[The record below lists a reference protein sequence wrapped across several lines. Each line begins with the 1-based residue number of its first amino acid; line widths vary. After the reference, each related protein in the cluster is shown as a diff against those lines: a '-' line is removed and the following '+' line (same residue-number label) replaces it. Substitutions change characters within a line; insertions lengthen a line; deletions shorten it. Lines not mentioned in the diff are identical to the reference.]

1 MLRTSE
7 LEYELPEELIAT
19 RAAEPR
25 DSARLMVVSRSDPK
39 VLEHAFVRDI
49 AKFLKSGDRL
59 VLNST
64 RVLRARL
71 VGKKPSGGKVEGL
84 FLSAPS
90 QDEWIVMLGASHLHE
105 STRVDLMLEH
115 ESPSGVWLELKQ
127 KLIDEP
133 GAWRVQVHGA
143 CAEATAELE
152 RVGRTPLP
160 PYILKS
166 RKRHEIAVTDGED
179 RARYQTVFAA
189 AAHSKSE
196 SLGSVAAPTA
206 GLHFTPQLLE
216 ELRVRGVHKSDV
228 VLHVGTGTFRSVE
241 TETVEAH
248 PMHSELCHLPPATRE
263 EIAQTRTAGGRVICV
278 GTTSARTVE
287 SFAQATRTGD
297 SQNQWMHTRI
307 LISPGYQWQW
317 TDGMLTNFHLPR
329 STLMAMIGSLL
340 EKSGGVAR
348 LRELYAIAVAER
360 YRFYS
365 FGDAMLIVP

>member
-39 VLEHAFVRDI
+39 FLEHAFVRNI
-49 AKFLKSGDRL
+49 ARFLKSGDRL

-71 VGKKPSGGKVEGL
+71 VGRKPSGGKVEGL
-84 FLSAPS
+84 FLSAPAN
-90 QDEWIVMLGASHLHE
+90 DEWIVMLGASHLHE
-105 STRVDLMLEH
+105 GTRVDLMLEN

-143 CAEATAELE
+143 RAEAAAELE

-189 AAHSKSE
+189 SVNPVSE

-206 GLHFTPQLLE
+206 GLHFTPRLLE
-216 ELRVRGVHKSDV
+216 DLKVRGVNKSEV

-248 PMHSELCHLPPATRE
+248 PMHSELCSLTQATRK
-263 EIAQTRTAGGRVICV
+263 EIAQTRAAGGRVICV

-287 SFAQATRTGD
+287 SFAQAATTLEE
-297 SQNQWMHTRI
+297 WMHTRI

-340 EKSGGVAR
+340 EDSGGVAR
-348 LRELYAIAVAER
+348 LRELYAIAVAQR

>member
-25 DSARLMVVSRSDPK
+25 DSARLMVVSRSEPK
-39 VLEHAFVRDI
+39 VLEHAYVRDI
-49 AKFLKSGDRL
+49 ARYLKSGDRL

-84 FLSAPS
+84 FLSAPTA
-90 QDEWIVMLGASHLHE
+90 DEWIVMLGASHLHVG
-105 STRVDLMLEH
+105 TRVDLILED
-115 ESPSGVWLELKQ
+115 ESLSGVWLELRQ

-143 CAEATAELE
+143 RTQAAAELE

-166 RKRHEIAVTDGED
+166 RKRHEIAVADGDD
-179 RARYQTVFAA
+179 RARYQTVFAPTSNPA
-189 AAHSKSE
+189 SE

-206 GLHFTPQLLE
+206 GLHFTPHLLE
-216 ELRVRGVHKSDV
+216 DLKVRGVTRSQV
-228 VLHVGTGTFRSVE
+228 VLNVGTGTFRSVE
-241 TETVEAH
+241 TETVEDH
-248 PMHSELCHLPPATRE
+248 PMHSELCNLTQATRD
-263 EIAQTRTAGGRVICV
+263 EIAQTRAAGGRVFCV

-287 SFAQATRTGD
+287 SFAQATSTGD
-297 SQNQWMHTRI
+297 PQNEWMHTRI
-307 LISPGYQWQW
+307 LISPGYRWHW

-340 EKSGGVAR
+340 EASGGVAR